1 MRVTRRGLL
10 AGAAA
15 GALGATGIYE
25 LVDRLAT
32 SPQRAAARDLL
43 PEQHLL
49 DLRVVHDDGIAVVVP
64 PLHHQLVTGTVATGD
79 LRSAQHEL
87 EHALADLDERFAPTA
102 AGLGVTVAWGLPYFL
117 GHVPAAWAEHAP
129 FDRRAQKPA
138 LLPAIR
144 FPSDPRST
152 VLEENDVAV
161 LMRSDSLEHV
171 SAAAKRLFDDLKLF
185 EVTTIRKGFAG
196 GGFEGR
202 QSLPKRMATAA
213 NVPGADLIPDTA
225 ELFLGFT
232 STQSA
237 NLGPGRIA
245 NLETLGY
252 TDAAGGYFH
261 GGTHMHVSH
270 IFEDLEAWFLN
281 FDFQQRVDT
290 VFRPG
295 LKVREDALTVAQ
307 GAARASSASGVI
319 GSRSTSC
326 GVAMIATQPSARYVP
341 ATSQRGA
348 PIQTTLKTTPDSA
361 PAQTVARTTTRS
373 CPDTTSSA
381 IGV

>member
-1 MRVTRRGLL
+1 MSSSTSRRCSARSASSRLRHEVTRRGLL

-64 PLHHQLVTGTVATGD
+64 PLHDQLVTGTVATGD

-129 FDRRAQKPA
+129 VDRRAQKPA

-161 LMRSDSLEHV
+161 LMHSDSLEHV

-185 EVTTIRKGFAG
+185 EVTTIRK
-196 GGFEGR
+196 
-202 QSLPKRMATAA
+202 
-213 NVPGADLIPDTA
+213 
-225 ELFLGFT
+225 
-232 STQSA
+232 
-237 NLGPGRIA
+237 
-245 NLETLGY
+245 
-252 TDAAGGYFH
+252 
-261 GGTHMHVSH
+261 
-270 IFEDLEAWFLN
+270 
-281 FDFQQRVDT
+281 
-290 VFRPG
+290 
-295 LKVREDALTVAQ
+295 
-307 GAARASSASGVI
+307 
-319 GSRSTSC
+319 
-326 GVAMIATQPSARYVP
+326 
-341 ATSQRGA
+341 
-348 PIQTTLKTTPDSA
+348 
-361 PAQTVARTTTRS
+361 
-373 CPDTTSSA
+373 
-381 IGV
+381 